1 MLPRLSPSVTKSDA
15 LPPDV
20 VRSAIGDAPDA
31 PGKVFHNDMDE
42 STSLEKLIE
51 LCDWRPGWRPLD
63 RIAGESDEKYDAMN
77 MVDYDAANL
86 EFVDDV
92 FRADKDVVMVAVS
105 FDGDTLQYAA
115 EALRAD
121 KEVVMA
127 AVRNYGN
134 ALEYAAD
141 PLRADKDVAMAALGA
156 KARKDPGSCWR
167 YEVHD
172 ERAEDNA
179 FKYVDRML
187 LADKQVAMAVV
198 ARDADVFTHLSDA
211 LRKDKEV
218 VLAAMAAEFGSS
230 PYMHIDD
237 DLKCYDDVCC
247 AALKRENAYWEI
259 VMEVVSNNGRA
270 LEYADEYYR
279 DDKEVVMAAVLDCGL
294 ALEYASETLRA
305 DKEVVMA
312 AIQSNQPDECSLK
325 YASETLRADKEL
337 VMVAVSHDG
346 FALEYASE
354 TLRADKEGVI
364 AAVSREGYAIRYASE
379 TLRADKEVV
388 MAAVSNDG
396 TALNLGI
403 SDTLCDDKEV
413 VMAAMSGKGVAL
425 KYASK
430 RLRADKEAVM
440 AAVSQFGKGDAIM
453 YASETLRADKEVVIA
468 AVSNDILPINALD
481 YAETLKND
489 LEVQLVMARHL
500 SPSKALEVV
509 QRLAQMPD
517 WEERETEQ
525 QRAVELL
532 SFFPIKPSS
541 SPERQQ
547 LYDFVES
554 MIARTYCP
562 NQGRGAK
569 RGRDLFVSEFDS

>member
-1 MLPRLSPSVTKSDA
+1 
-15 LPPDV
+15 
-20 VRSAIGDAPDA
+20 
-31 PGKVFHNDMDE
+31 
-42 STSLEKLIE
+42 
-51 LCDWRPGWRPLD
+51 
-63 RIAGESDEKYDAMN
+63 
-77 MVDYDAANL
+77 
-86 EFVDDV
+86 
-92 FRADKDVVMVAVS
+92 
-105 FDGDTLQYAA
+105 
-115 EALRAD
+115 
-121 KEVVMA
+121 
-127 AVRNYGN
+127 
-134 ALEYAAD
+134 
-141 PLRADKDVAMAALGA
+141 
-156 KARKDPGSCWR
+156 
-167 YEVHD
+167 
-172 ERAEDNA
+172 
-179 FKYVDRML
+179 
-187 LADKQVAMAVV
+187 
-198 ARDADVFTHLSDA
+198 
-211 LRKDKEV
+211 
-218 VLAAMAAEFGSS
+218 
-230 PYMHIDD
+230 MHIDD

-388 MAAVSNDG
+388 
-396 TALNLGI
+396 
-403 SDTLCDDKEV
+403 
-413 VMAAMSGKGVAL
+413 
-425 KYASK
+425 
-430 RLRADKEAVM
+430 
-440 AAVSQFGKGDAIM
+440 
-453 YASETLRADKEVVIA
+453 IA